1 MTSHK
6 SKGLEFE
13 SVILYGLDRKNMV
26 DRQPLVSFE
35 IGPTGM
41 LVGPIATGDEAPG
54 VAHFVHE
61 RGKKRT
67 EHELRRLLYVALT
80 RARTASQLIYNLT
93 FDAGEGGPAPPP

>member
-1 MTSHK
+1 
-6 SKGLEFE
+6 
-13 SVILYGLDRKNMV
+13 MV

-54 VAHFVHE
+54 VAHFLHQ
-61 RGKKRT
+61 RDKKRT

-80 RARTASQLIYNLT
+80 RARSELHLFANLT
-93 FDAGEGGPAPPP
+93 FGAEKGAPKAPPSNVLLHRRLPITETHVHAPY